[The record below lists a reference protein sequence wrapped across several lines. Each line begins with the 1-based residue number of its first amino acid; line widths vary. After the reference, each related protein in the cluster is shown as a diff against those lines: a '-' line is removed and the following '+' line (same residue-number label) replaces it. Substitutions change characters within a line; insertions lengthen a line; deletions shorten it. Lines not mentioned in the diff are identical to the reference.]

1 MRALDTFLL
10 TVLLVIAAKTI
21 AWLLQWRSG
30 NAGLVDAI
38 WSWLLGGLAVVYA
51 LAGDA
56 PPALR
61 ILLAAMGGLWGL
73 RIGRYHWI
81 RNADKPEDCRYRIF
95 RDHTGE
101 TAKITLFCVHKTRSR
116 EEH

>member
-1 MRALDTFLL
+1 MRALDPVRL

-38 WSWLLGGLAVVYA
+38 WSWTLGGLAVVSA

-56 PPALR
+56 PLALR
-61 ILLAAMGGLWGL
+61 ILLAATGGLWGL
-73 RIGRYHWI
+73 LLGSSLWI
-81 RNADKPEDCRYRIF
+81 RNAGKPAHARQCVAEG
-95 RDHTGE
+95 TGVSVSVD
-101 TAKITLFCVHKTRSR
+101 LVVPFV
-116 EEH
+116 